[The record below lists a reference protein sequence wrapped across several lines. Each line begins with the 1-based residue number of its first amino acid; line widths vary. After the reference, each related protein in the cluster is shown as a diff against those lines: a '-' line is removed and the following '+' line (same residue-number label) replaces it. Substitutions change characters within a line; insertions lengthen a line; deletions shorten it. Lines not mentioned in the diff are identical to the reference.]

1 MPGSKTNAMNR
12 KQVLSAV
19 RALTHDQDYV
29 WDGKDEDDRL
39 ATEDDRPATEEAL
52 RAGIE
57 AARRGRGRPAGTGS
71 KEQVAIRIDRD
82 VLVAFRAGGAG
93 WQTRM
98 NDALREWLKEHSA
111 V

>member
-1 MPGSKTNAMNR
+1 MTGSAKKLTEREQILKAMKTPPAEG
-12 KQVLSAV
+12 
-19 RALTHDQDYV
+19 YFV
-29 WDGKDEDDRL
+29 WDGKDEDDR
-39 ATEDDRPATEEAL
+39 PATDEEL
-52 RAGIE
+52 RAGVE
-57 AARRGRGRPAGTGS
+57 AARRGRGRPAGTGA

-82 VLVAFRAGGAG
+82 VLAAFRAGGAG